1 MEESVPVR
9 KRGRPPKNAGSAQQV
24 EMAVPTARKPVSCP
38 FYVLLSGSAGAYTL
52 SLADRKGNPIN
63 PDYRSFAGR
72 EREFLRTYAAE
83 LSRSASL
90 FRWDT
95 SVSGKGSGSSIIQ
108 PSSALLELA
117 GSLGMLFTDKFEP
130 VELIPDEFTLA
141 VILDAPANPRIR
153 ITPSLVNP
161 ETGET
166 VFPSSGSF
174 LPLASSLLMD
184 GHTIYRVQDL
194 GPWSGSFRYSSET
207 VEREHLEARLSL
219 SRSLI
224 PSLLIVSDGWIVKP
238 GRPSAARPALFF
250 SEIDEYGYVHIRPMA
265 HLEGYPPGFFE
276 DQELVETVRIDYES
290 SIIRT
295 AEILFP
301 ESPAETFR
309 AMLSR
314 MKGWESSVYEEEGHF
329 VIAGDFARLFLEER
343 MVDLMQN
350 FVLLQAK
357 VLEKYRLRVGR
368 PKLRLSLGKGV
379 DWFAGTGE
387 VEFAGESLPFGA
399 FMSQYRKNGFITLSD
414 GSKAWPESDSMQ
426 RLDRLVSRIKGS
438 DDAVSVSFFD
448 IAALSATD
456 GIEASGPGWHDADTF
471 LRRFNDLSSRQSDT
485 SVPDGELRPYQ
496 AYGVKWLEYLRE
508 NGFGACLADDMGL
521 GKTVQIIVALRNA
534 YAAGM
539 QGNSLIL
546 VPRSLLFNWVSEFSR
561 FAPSIPVHVHYGI
574 GRDSAAVKKLKNT
587 VILSSYATIRND
599 IEELLGIDFAYA
611 VLDEAQNV
619 KNLETRTSAAVRMI
633 KARHR
638 VAMSGT
644 PVENSL
650 ADLYSL
656 FKFLNPSLFGTEAEF
671 MSRYLR
677 PIQDGQDESALK
689 DLKLRLYPFML
700 RRVKKDVLADL
711 PAKTEQTALIELSP
725 EHLSLYRQRSAEL
738 KARIS
743 GAIEAQGIQKSSFL
757 ILQALGELRRFAG
770 MPGED
775 DGLSG
780 TSAKREYIRDMVSS
794 VVAEGHKCL
803 IFTNFLDSVELVSD
817 DLSSAGIRNLVMTG
831 ATVNRQSLVQEFQTD
846 PSIGAF
852 IMTLKTG
859 GVGLNLTAADY
870 VFILDPWWNRAAED
884 QAIDRTHRIG
894 QTNPVFCYRLIAKD
908 TIEEK
913 ILELQKRKAGIA
925 EALLSSDS
933 GSVRLLSEDD
943 IEYLLG

>member
-1 MEESVPVR
+1 
-9 KRGRPPKNAGSAQQV
+9 
-24 EMAVPTARKPVSCP
+24 
-38 FYVLLSGSAGAYTL
+38 
-52 SLADRKGNPIN
+52 
-63 PDYRSFAGR
+63 
-72 EREFLRTYAAE
+72 
-83 LSRSASL
+83 
-90 FRWDT
+90 
-95 SVSGKGSGSSIIQ
+95 
-108 PSSALLELA
+108 
-117 GSLGMLFTDKFEP
+117 
-130 VELIPDEFTLA
+130 
-141 VILDAPANPRIR
+141 
-153 ITPSLVNP
+153 
-161 ETGET
+161 
-166 VFPSSGSF
+166 
-174 LPLASSLLMD
+174 
-184 GHTIYRVQDL
+184 
-194 GPWSGSFRYSSET
+194 
-207 VEREHLEARLSL
+207 
-219 SRSLI
+219 
-224 PSLLIVSDGWIVKP
+224 
-238 GRPSAARPALFF
+238 
-250 SEIDEYGYVHIRPMA
+250 
-265 HLEGYPPGFFE
+265 
-276 DQELVETVRIDYES
+276 
-290 SIIRT
+290 
-295 AEILFP
+295 
-301 ESPAETFR
+301 
-309 AMLSR
+309 
-314 MKGWESSVYEEEGHF
+314 
-329 VIAGDFARLFLEER
+329 
-343 MVDLMQN
+343 
-350 FVLLQAK
+350 
-357 VLEKYRLRVGR
+357 
-368 PKLRLSLGKGV
+368 
-379 DWFAGTGE
+379 
-387 VEFAGESLPFGA
+387 
-399 FMSQYRKNGFITLSD
+399 
-414 GSKAWPESDSMQ
+414 
-426 RLDRLVSRIKGS
+426 
-438 DDAVSVSFFD
+438 
-448 IAALSATD
+448 
-456 GIEASGPGWHDADTF
+456 
-471 LRRFNDLSSRQSDT
+471 
-485 SVPDGELRPYQ
+485 
-496 AYGVKWLEYLRE
+496 
-508 NGFGACLADDMGL
+508 
-521 GKTVQIIVALRNA
+521 
-534 YAAGM
+534 
-539 QGNSLIL
+539 
-546 VPRSLLFNWVSEFSR
+546 
-561 FAPSIPVHVHYGI
+561 VHVHYGI

-656 FKFLNPSLFGTEAEF
+656 FKFLNPSLFGTETEF

-780 TSAKREYIRDMVSS
+780 TSAKREYIRDMISS